1 MTIIT
6 TVLQIDTD
14 NNGVID
20 FEEFI
25 LMMTK
30 HRADS
35 KNDILCDLRQAFE
48 VLNVVYNVIYN
59 VCKVIMVIGNILL
72 VNI

>member
-48 VLNVVYNVIYN
+48 VLNVVYNVI
-59 VCKVIMVIGNILL
+59 
-72 VNI
+72 